1 MLSEVKIGS
10 KITTLLL
17 IVVLLSVFAISLLSY
32 HFGKRA
38 VESRYWDNL
47 KVLTNLKAAQ
57 LGTHFS
63 QLEANLSLISK
74 NKNVRASFSGSLQPL
89 DVILEDS
96 TANEDDLLNFLIS
109 YQNSYKYINIALVN
123 TEGKVVLKSNSLKNE
138 IIIGKSFENFTE
150 LITRIREE
158 DKIIYSD
165 LFRTQDKAV
174 HLYAFYPVK
183 NDQSLTLGYIA
194 VEFDMAPIHHLL
206 NDYTG
211 LGETGEVLIG
221 KLTGSTIQFLNAPRK
236 KGVNVLSKIV
246 VADETESSG
255 IQKAVKGMTGFGL
268 VPDQNED
275 KTFASWT
282 FLPFCKWGLVVKID
296 EKEIEGDLDGLVIV
310 FIFAGIFI
318 TLVSFAASLIF
329 SKLLTNPLQKLKQ
342 TLVIVAKGELPEEVK
357 KETNDEIG
365 EMAVAVSGLVKTL
378 KSTADFAYRIG
389 EGNYDSAFQPI
400 SQNDILGNALI
411 RMRDSIREAD
421 KKDAEQNWIVSGVAE
436 IGRILREQNDFDL
449 LGTNVIAFVCEKIG
463 AVQGAFYVVEYGDE
477 QGDIPS
483 IEMKASYAYHKK
495 KYLKSSFRFAEGLIG
510 QAAVEKDFI
519 LRTEVP
525 DNYTYVTSGL
535 LGEQKPR
542 CLLVVPTMSD
552 DTVYGIMEFAS
563 LSVFTQTQ
571 LHFLQEISVLVAR
584 TIFNIKV
591 NQRTVKLLQEARQM
605 SEELQ
610 LQQEVLRQN
619 AEIMEATQEELKRTN
634 ARLEEQILEVN
645 RTQKRMQL
653 LLENAS
659 EVITIYEK
667 DGKVRYIS
675 PSVEPILGYGQE
687 EMIGI
692 NDIIYVD
699 EESKGHFASM
709 FDKLLSDPDE
719 KVTAQLL
726 YYRKGGE
733 TVWLEATGTN
743 LLNDPAIRGIVVNT
757 RDITE
762 RRRAEKESR
771 MRGQMQAL
779 SENSPDLIMR
789 LNPQGK
795 VFFVNPTIKT
805 LTGFKPEQLI
815 NRDLNDVGLNTNVV
829 EVLYRL
835 LREVAQKSA
844 KVSREIDFP
853 AISGDRI
860 MQVVSLPEMNESKT
874 LESVLFVAHDITER
888 KHNEIE
894 LRETNKK
901 VSESINY
908 AKRIQRAILPDSH
921 SIQTKFPNS
930 FIYYKP
936 KDVVSGDFPWF
947 VQKEEYVY
955 IAVVDC
961 TGHGVPGALISLVGY
976 FLLNSITKSNNLDCG
991 RVLDLL
997 NDGVTKTLKQ
1007 DVDSTTKDGMD
1018 IALCRINIKNNT
1030 LDYAGAHRPLYYLPA
1045 NGELKQVKG
1054 DKFPVGGGVLHYKDR
1069 TNFKNHQISLNPG
1082 DSIYFF
1088 SDGLPDQFGGI
1099 ENRKY
1104 SPKQVRDVIEQ
1115 NRYCDM
1121 SAMHRCIADSWET
1134 WKGNNRQTDDILMIG
1149 IKF

>member
-1 MLSEVKIGS
+1 
-10 KITTLLL
+10 
-17 IVVLLSVFAISLLSY
+17 
-32 HFGKRA
+32 
-38 VESRYWDNL
+38 
-47 KVLTNLKAAQ
+47 
-57 LGTHFS
+57 
-63 QLEANLSLISK
+63 
-74 NKNVRASFSGSLQPL
+74 
-89 DVILEDS
+89 
-96 TANEDDLLNFLIS
+96 
-109 YQNSYKYINIALVN
+109 
-123 TEGKVVLKSNSLKNE
+123 
-138 IIIGKSFENFTE
+138 
-150 LITRIREE
+150 
-158 DKIIYSD
+158 
-165 LFRTQDKAV
+165 
-174 HLYAFYPVK
+174 
-183 NDQSLTLGYIA
+183 
-194 VEFDMAPIHHLL
+194 
-206 NDYTG
+206 
-211 LGETGEVLIG
+211 
-221 KLTGSTIQFLNAPRK
+221 
-236 KGVNVLSKIV
+236 
-246 VADETESSG
+246 
-255 IQKAVKGMTGFGL
+255 
-268 VPDQNED
+268 
-275 KTFASWT
+275 
-282 FLPFCKWGLVVKID
+282 
-296 EKEIEGDLDGLVIV
+296 
-310 FIFAGIFI
+310 
-318 TLVSFAASLIF
+318 
-329 SKLLTNPLQKLKQ
+329 
-342 TLVIVAKGELPEEVK
+342 
-357 KETNDEIG
+357 
-365 EMAVAVSGLVKTL
+365 
-378 KSTADFAYRIG
+378 
-389 EGNYDSAFQPI
+389 
-400 SQNDILGNALI
+400 
-411 RMRDSIREAD
+411 
-421 KKDAEQNWIVSGVAE
+421 
-436 IGRILREQNDFDL
+436 
-449 LGTNVIAFVCEKIG
+449 
-463 AVQGAFYVVEYGDE
+463 
-477 QGDIPS
+477 
-483 IEMKASYAYHKK
+483 
-495 KYLKSSFRFAEGLIG
+495 
-510 QAAVEKDFI
+510 
-519 LRTEVP
+519 
-525 DNYTYVTSGL
+525 
-535 LGEQKPR
+535 
-542 CLLVVPTMSD
+542 
-552 DTVYGIMEFAS
+552 
-563 LSVFTQTQ
+563 
-571 LHFLQEISVLVAR
+571 
-584 TIFNIKV
+584 
-591 NQRTVKLLQEARQM
+591 
-605 SEELQ
+605 
-610 LQQEVLRQN
+610 
-619 AEIMEATQEELKRTN
+619 
-634 ARLEEQILEVN
+634 
-645 RTQKRMQL
+645 
-653 LLENAS
+653 
-659 EVITIYEK
+659 
-667 DGKVRYIS
+667 
-675 PSVEPILGYGQE
+675 
-687 EMIGI
+687 
-692 NDIIYVD
+692 
-699 EESKGHFASM
+699 M